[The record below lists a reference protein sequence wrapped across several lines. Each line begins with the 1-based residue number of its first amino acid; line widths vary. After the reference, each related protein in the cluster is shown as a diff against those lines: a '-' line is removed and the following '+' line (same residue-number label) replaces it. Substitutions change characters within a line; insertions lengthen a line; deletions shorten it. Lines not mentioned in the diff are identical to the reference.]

1 MWQNHGKALLW
12 SLGSLLLFTAWI
24 GCKDTTTA
32 PTGDIVFPDSNVS
45 YSQHVQPTFNL
56 KCAFSGCHDDGTRAG
71 NLSLTSYL
79 NATAYPGI
87 IIARDSQHSLLAQKI
102 DGRLPHQ
109 TQVDLRLTQNQING
123 IKKWIDEGAKDN

>member
-1 MWQNHGKALLW
+1 MWQNHGEALLR
-12 SLGSLLLFTAWI
+12 SLGSLLLLVLWF

-32 PTGDIVFPDSNVS
+32 PTGDIVFPDSNIS

-79 NATAYPGI
+79 NATEQPGVI
-87 IIARDSQHSLLAQKI
+87 VRGDSQHSLLAQKI
-102 DGRLPHQ
+102 DGTLPHQ
-109 TQVDLRLTQNQING
+109 DQANLRLTENQIKG